1 MKFFSI
7 AIIFFLALNVSC
19 AANAQ
24 QNQQY
29 ILQDAFPNLSFNNP
43 VDLQH
48 ANDGT
53 NRLFVVSQHGLIY
66 VFENISDASSAKT
79 FSDTRDK
86 VIAGGELFME
96 GVGGD
101 LHLVWAGGAGDRA
114 GQPHA

>member
-1 MKFFSI
+1 MNFFSI

-66 VFENISDASSAKT
+66 VFENISDES
-79 FSDTRDK
+79 
-86 VIAGGELFME
+86 
-96 GVGGD
+96 
-101 LHLVWAGGAGDRA
+101 
-114 GQPHA
+114 